1 MSIPQSRDLKR
12 DLVLWCGNCFSL
24 LDQTRALGP
33 LGTSWRVS
41 LFSKHSPRRVPP
53 SLFVSPPHLSSV
65 MLPESE
71 MNQLHAPQKLEGLCC
86 PGPSWSSD
94 ASQPTQ
100 PDPYEG
106 PRVSLTQARGLCHCS
121 PLRPSQSDPVTTSV
135 IAPPVGDQPSHLAW
149 VTKVLLDTHAQSYS
163 KHTHTRFQAR
173 AASVFTHTHTC
184 GTCSSLSALH
194 SLKPLTFF
202 THRLLLRLSTPTL
215 QAASSPF

>member
-1 MSIPQSRDLKR
+1 MSIPQSRDLTR

-33 LGTSWRVS
+33 FGASWRVS

-53 SLFVSPPHLSSV
+53 PLFVSPPHLSSV

-100 PDPYEG
+100 PRPIWRATCRLDPSSW
-106 PRVSLTQARGLCHCS
+106 PLPLFSPPAQPVWPCHDLSDRPTCRRPAR
-121 PLRPSQSDPVTTSV
+121 
-135 IAPPVGDQPSHLAW
+135 PPCLGH
-149 VTKVLLDTHAQSYS
+149 
-163 KHTHTRFQAR
+163 
-173 AASVFTHTHTC
+173 
-184 GTCSSLSALH
+184 
-194 SLKPLTFF
+194 
-202 THRLLLRLSTPTL
+202 
-215 QAASSPF
+215 